1 MSTVLPIKTVV
12 ARFVRGAV
20 MERMRAIEFTGND
33 RMPIGA
39 VRTFSRSL
47 VGCHYILSPE
57 AIYHH
62 IIKAVLAFAQY
73 RAAWHGFWN
82 EFIGVHVVRVESVV

>member
-1 MSTVLPIKTVV
+1 MSAVFPIKTVV

-20 MERMRAIEFTGND
+20 MERVRAVEFTGYY
-33 RMPIGA
+33 RVSISA

-57 AIYHH
+57 AIDHH
-62 IIKAVLAFAQY
+62 IIKTMLSFSKDGPSGD
-73 RAAWHGFWN
+73 RFGN
-82 EFIGVHVVRVESVV
+82 EFIGIHMVGVESVV

>member
-1 MSTVLPIKTVV
+1 MC
-12 ARFVRGAV
+12 RFIRRSV
-20 MERMRAIEFTGND
+20 MERMRAVEFTGYD

-57 AIYHH
+57 AIDHH
-62 IIKAVLAFAQY
+62 IIKTMLSFSKDGPSGD
-73 RAAWHGFWN
+73 RFGN
-82 EFIGVHVVRVESVV
+82 EFIGIHMVGVESVV

>member
-1 MSTVLPIKTVV
+1 
-12 ARFVRGAV
+12 
-20 MERMRAIEFTGND
+20 MERMRAVEFTGYD
-33 RMPIGA
+33 RMPVGA
-39 VRTFSRSL
+39 VSAFSRSL

-73 RAAWHGFWN
+73 RAARHGFGN
-82 EFIGVHVVRVESVV
+82 EFIGVHMVRIVSVLDIDPA

>member
-1 MSTVLPIKTVV
+1 MTSVLPIKTVV
-12 ARFVRGAV
+12 ARFVRGSV
-20 MERMRAIEFTGND
+20 MERMRAVEFTGYD
-33 RMPIGA
+33 RMPISA

-73 RAAWHGFWN
+73 RAAGHGFGN
-82 EFIGVHVVRVESVV
+82 EFVRVHMVGVESVV